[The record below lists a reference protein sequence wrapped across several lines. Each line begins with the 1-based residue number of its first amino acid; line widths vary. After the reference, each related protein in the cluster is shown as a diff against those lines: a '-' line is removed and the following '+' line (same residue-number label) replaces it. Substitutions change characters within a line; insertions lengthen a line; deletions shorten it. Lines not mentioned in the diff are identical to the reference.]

1 MHFLF
6 IVAFEKM
13 FKVVTRMV
21 VGVGSEKQVQDL
33 LNNCSGEPIPTKFWL
48 IAQERGLIR
57 KDIDMS
63 ALAA

>member
-1 MHFLF
+1 
-6 IVAFEKM
+6 M

-48 IAQERGLIR
+48 TAQERGLIR